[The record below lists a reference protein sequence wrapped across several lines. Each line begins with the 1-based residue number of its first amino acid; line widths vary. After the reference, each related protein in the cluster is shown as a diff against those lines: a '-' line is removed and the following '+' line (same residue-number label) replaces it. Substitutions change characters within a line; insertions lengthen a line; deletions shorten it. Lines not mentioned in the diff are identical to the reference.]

1 MKLPDSTTIWII
13 LAFGSTYIIW
23 GSTYLALAWAVED
36 IPPFLMAGTRCL
48 ASSMILFSLVIIT
61 KNNRRVSRKQ
71 FKNAFFAGFMFLTL
85 GMGSVSWALQYVDS
99 GFTALLI
106 SGQPLVVVLIMWLV
120 QGKQPSSQAFLGIAL
135 GMIGMYLLVGQ
146 DEIIVEPNQWFGV
159 VVILLSLLSWGYA
172 SVFVSKA
179 DLPQSKMFNNSIQM
193 LAGGISLL
201 VWSLL
206 ASEPS
211 SFQWS
216 NVGLK
221 AWLALAYLILFGMV
235 IGFSAFNYLLSK
247 VSPEKVA
254 TSTYVNPIIALI
266 LGWWLRDEL
275 ITNQSVVAAFIMLT
289 GVFFINS
296 RRNYF
301 KSRSVKLE
309 GRSQ

>member
-1 MKLPDSTTIWII
+1 MKLPDSTTVWII
-13 LAFGSTYIIW
+13 LAFAATYIIW
-23 GSTYLALAWAVED
+23 GSTYLALAFAVED
-36 IPPFLMAGTRCL
+36 IPPFLMAGARCL
-48 ASSMILFSLVIIT
+48 ASSMILFSLVLIT
-61 KNNRRVSRKQ
+61 QNLHAVSRKQ
-71 FKNAFFAGFMFLTL
+71 FKNAVFAGFMFLTL

-120 QGKQPSSQAFLGIAL
+120 QRKRPSMQAFLGIGL
-135 GMIGMYLLVGQ
+135 GMIGMYLLVSQ
-146 DEIIVEPNQWFGV
+146 DEIIIEPNQWFGV
-159 VVILLSLLSWGYA
+159 IVILLSLFSWGYA

-179 DLPQSKMFNNSIQM
+179 DMPKSKMLNNSIQM
-193 LAGGISLL
+193 LSGGTGLL
-201 VWSLL
+201 LWSIL
-206 ASEPS
+206 AAEPS
-211 SFQWS
+211 AFQWTA
-216 NVGLK
+216 VGIK

-275 ITNQSVVAAFIMLT
+275 ITNQSILAAFIMFT

-301 KSRSVKLE
+301 KSA
-309 GRSQ
+309 